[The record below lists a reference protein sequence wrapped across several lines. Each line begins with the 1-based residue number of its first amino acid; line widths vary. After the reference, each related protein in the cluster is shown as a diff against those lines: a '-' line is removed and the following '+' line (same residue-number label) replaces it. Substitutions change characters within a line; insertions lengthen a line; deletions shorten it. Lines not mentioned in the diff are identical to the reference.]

1 MPHGKNSIHK
11 DQTLDILVKSMV
23 RLKMSILQIWVS
35 WASKITFK
43 NLPLCSIKIK
53 GSHAPMTSH
62 TTALWFG
69 IESREPAILFFISG
83 GRDERE
89 RTPEIKKYNWL
100 ARLAYCIVSTF
111 LTVGS

>member
-1 MPHGKNSIHK
+1 
-11 DQTLDILVKSMV
+11 
-23 RLKMSILQIWVS
+23 
-35 WASKITFK
+35 
-43 NLPLCSIKIK
+43 
-53 GSHAPMTSH
+53 MTSH